1 MSDNND
7 DDYNCKYSQPIT
19 GSQAIKL
26 LKENN
31 DIGVGYHYLND
42 EWSREEYEDRSEAI
56 YWLVEALHWITDGNS
71 DTIQKIVGNSAI
83 FSNWDCGEHKK
94 DFLDAYLV
102 DWDARHDGDQCYSM
116 YNDKRNYTSD
126 DRDNSGDPSTMAPHK
141 DQNVTAQTSRSKKN
155 RTEFRERKEEY
166 NKLLNGTQ

>member
-1 MSDNND
+1 MSDNN
-7 DDYNCKYSQPIT
+7 DYNCKYSQPIT
-19 GSQAIKL
+19 TSQAVEL
-26 LKENN
+26 LKGDN

-42 EWSREEYEDRSEAI
+42 NWSREEHENRSEAI

-83 FSNWDCGEHKK
+83 FSNWEHRQ
-94 DFLDAYLV
+94 DFLNAYIA
-102 DWDARHDGDQCYSM
+102 DWDSRHDDGQCYST
-116 YNDKRNYTSD
+116 YNDKRSYTSD
-126 DRDNSGDPSTMAPHK
+126 DQDNSGSPSTTDPSK

-155 RTEFRERKEEY
+155 RTEFRKRNEEH